1 MVIEHK
7 IDTNTIYQS
16 SIGLPDPM
24 TSRLLTMIFREVCW
38 SAVRGAKPP
47 LSTQAP
53 ETLKFWSSIRG
64 DGGPEMIICQNC
76 KNWPFVVVFCS

>member
-24 TSRLLTMIFREVCW
+24 TSRLLTVI
-38 SAVRGAKPP
+38 
-47 LSTQAP
+47 TQGV
-53 ETLKFWSSIRG
+53 IRRIQTG
-64 DGGPEMIICQNC
+64 DGHITTMNFQVLIP
-76 KNWPFVVVFCS
+76 P